1 MSFGLDMSYADV
13 GSNGSSE
20 QLPSWAQRANEPLVA
35 SVDLPA
41 LRKSVRENLKEITK
55 AAEKLSKLG
64 AAARKRGP
72 NAPGP
77 SVEPQLLEISA
88 AARERARET
97 SRVLREAV
105 GIVEEGSAEHRA
117 VSALSEEFRQALLK
131 FQQQVEETSHLVSSP
146 AGPQRSDVEAGFGNG
161 GGGGGGGGGGSVQP
175 LSLEQQQQYEAQ
187 QSQSQAQEQL
197 ETNENVIREREQG
210 ITQLN
215 RSVQDV
221 AEIFQDLALLVNEQ
235 GSQIDNIQTNIET
248 AANSTQRGV
257 RELARASRT
266 QRQARRTMCIIIAC
280 TLALV
285 TILII
290 VLKSTVLKR

>member
-1 MSFGLDMSYADV
+1 M
-13 GSNGSSE
+13 
-20 QLPSWAQRANEPLVA
+20 
-35 SVDLPA
+35 
-41 LRKSVRENLKEITK
+41 
-55 AAEKLSKLG
+55 
-64 AAARKRGP
+64 
-72 NAPGP
+72 
-77 SVEPQLLEISA
+77 
-88 AARERARET
+88 
-97 SRVLREAV
+97 
-105 GIVEEGSAEHRA
+105 
-117 VSALSEEFRQALLK
+117 
-131 FQQQVEETSHLVSSP
+131 
-146 AGPQRSDVEAGFGNG
+146 
-161 GGGGGGGGGGSVQP
+161 
-175 LSLEQQQQYEAQ
+175 
-187 QSQSQAQEQL
+187 
-197 ETNENVIREREQG
+197 IREREQG

-248 AANSTQRGV
+248 AVNSTQRGV